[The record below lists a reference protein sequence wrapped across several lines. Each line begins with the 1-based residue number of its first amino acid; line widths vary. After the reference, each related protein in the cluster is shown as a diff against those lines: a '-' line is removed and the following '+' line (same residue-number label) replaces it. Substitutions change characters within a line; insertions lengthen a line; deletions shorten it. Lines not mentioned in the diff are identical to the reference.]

1 MGADGS
7 VLPSGAFDGGEVR
20 MSATVEAGVEQRGI
34 HLPALAT
41 AARASSYWGSLF
53 YFNVYRVIVAAVL
66 LFSAVIFP
74 DAVFGSRN
82 PAMFFYTGAV
92 YILTAGVFFVGIR
105 SRRPEFNTQIA
116 VQVCA
121 DVLFVSLLTYASG
134 GVASGLGLLLLASLA
149 AAGIISRGRMTLFF
163 ASLASI
169 AVLLEH
175 IVDTVYRDGAVN
187 SFVQAGLLSVGYF
200 ATAWLAHS
208 LARYTQAS
216 EQLAAQREVDLASMA
231 HVNQLVIRDMQ
242 DGVLVVDEHG
252 AIRQINR
259 RAVEILG
266 PIPRASSDF
275 LLSEYAPALY
285 ERLNRWRQD
294 PGTGVD
300 PLRTVL
306 TNKLA
311 GARFVSVGSS
321 RSCGAVIFLE
331 DLTRIQNEAQQMKLA
346 AMGRLTANIAHEIRN
361 PLSAINHAAELLL
374 EEQHLSET
382 QKRLLTIVHDNTQR
396 LDRMV
401 QDVLKLNRR
410 DRAHRETFLVGDFLR
425 TFVSQFCQIEKV
437 PEDVI
442 ALKIEHDGSVTFDR
456 SHLNQIMWNLCRN
469 ALRYCQRNSGSI
481 RLMLG
486 VGPLRNALELHVHDD
501 GPGVP
506 EAIRPHLFEPFF
518 TTAAS
523 GTGLGLYIAREICDA
538 NNASLEYVERT
549 GTGAHFLLAIRGAK
563 L

>member
-1 MGADGS
+1 MS
-7 VLPSGAFDGGEVR
+7 VAVD
-20 MSATVEAGVEQRGI
+20 AGVEERTVEV
-34 HLPALAT
+34 PART
-41 AARASSYWGSLF
+41 AVPRASAYWGSLF

-66 LFSAVIFP
+66 MLAAVLFP
-74 DAVFGSRN
+74 DAVFGARN
-82 PAMFFYTGAV
+82 PALYVYSGIAYLMCTALFFA
-92 YILTAGVFFVGIR
+92 GIR
-105 SRRPEFNTQIA
+105 SRRPAFNTQIA
-116 VQVCA
+116 MQVCA

-134 GVASGLGLLLLASLA
+134 GVSSGLGLLLLASLA

-175 IVDTVYRDGAVN
+175 IFDTVYRDGAIHF
-187 SFVQAGLLSVGYF
+187 FVQAGLLSVGYF
-200 ATAWLAHS
+200 ATAWLAHT
-208 LARYTQAS
+208 LARYTKAS

-231 HVNQLVIRDMQ
+231 HVNHLVIQDMQ

-259 RAVEILG
+259 RAIEILG
-266 PIPRASSDF
+266 PIPRASHEL
-275 LLSEYAPALY
+275 LLSAYAPQLH
-285 ERLNRWRQD
+285 ERLKRWRQNPGADFD
-294 PGTGVD
+294 PM
-300 PLRTVL
+300 RTVL

-311 GARFVSVGSS
+311 GARFVPVGGS
-321 RSCGAVIFLE
+321 RNRGAVVFLE
-331 DLTRIQNEAQQMKLA
+331 DLTRIQAEAQQMKLA

-374 EEQHLSET
+374 EEQDLNET

-425 TFVSQFCQIEKV
+425 TFVLQFCQIEKV

-442 ALKIEHDGSVTFDR
+442 ALQIEHDGSVTFDR

-469 ALRYCQRNSGSI
+469 ALRYCQRTSASI
-481 RLMLG
+481 RLTLG
-486 VGPLRNALELHVHDD
+486 VGPLRNALELHVQDD

-538 NNASLEYVERT
+538 NNASLEYVEHP
-549 GTGAHFLLAIRGAK
+549 GAGAHFLLAIRGAK